1 MQQWGHGVSRPVHD
15 QQLRAGFL
23 RALGWAGMRT
33 LTLTLAGASPHLP
46 STPPYL
52 AQTGIV
58 CLEGIQ
64 LGQDCVGQ
72 LGRVLWSPGGGMGR
86 YGARGSGVGEG
97 QHRLGVKVGARD
109 RSQVTG

>member
-1 MQQWGHGVSRPVHD
+1 MQQWGHGVGRPVHD

-52 AQTGIV
+52 AQTGSV